1 MTLTLDWVLLH
12 TVMHNSST
20 STYIA
25 HFIEIEQ
32 TFVDRRTYTCICV
45 RMYMRTYG
53 RNLNALF

>member
-53 RNLNALF
+53 RMDGT